1 MVSIGG
7 AIMPKTLDE
16 LAEMIARRDD
26 ISLEEAMAAIR
37 DTAGDLENAFYNGN
51 IDLAEIILA
60 EDLGIEPDY
69 LDLFIL

>member
-1 MVSIGG
+1 
-7 AIMPKTLDE
+7 MPKTLDE

>member
-1 MVSIGG
+1 MY
-7 AIMPKTLDE
+7 MPKTLDE

-37 DTAGDLENAFYNGN
+37 DTACELESTF
-51 IDLAEIILA
+51 IDGSLDAAETILR
-60 EDLGIEPDY
+60 ETLQLEPDY

>member
-1 MVSIGG
+1 
-7 AIMPKTLDE
+7 MPKTLDE
-16 LAEMIARRDD
+16 LAEMIARRDN